1 YMDNLDDVKTWVDME
16 PMETSNTAEVDDYKD
31 TRVETLLPTINSYY
45 TKENNSIYNNSIVIT
60 VEKELQGLYCEFP
73 KFNYKTVDTDK
84 RTHLNI
90 YITCH
95 KCDVCI
101 ARRGLHIMKSIFA
114 KFELTDVPVYDL
126 YKTVIPLGDLNATKM
141 TNKLRYR
148 FKTARLDPI
157 KFLLHTTDE
166 DKQTVT
172 YLTDGPIGP
181 TEVSDEYLL
190 DCARIA
196 KDEALQ
202 IVQPGNK
209 YRFMGDFYGPL
220 SVKTSGLT
228 QAEIEELNLIKPH
241 KSKKCGCGLLW
252 KDHDTKGATAY
263 DLFNIIEP
271 AYHYRKDHELFKD
284 KYHNIMYLYVFT
296 NIIINMNEDKL
307 GINYKLGKA
316 HDNIPQEELIL
327 YYTIKC
333 SNCGNTDP
341 AIIFSFSKKE

>member
-1 YMDNLDDVKTWVDME
+1 MSLRNHPYISNIGEVKTWVDME
-16 PMETSNTAEVDDYKD
+16 SLNTAEVDDYKD
-31 TRVETLLPTINSYY
+31 TQVETPLPTINSYY

-84 RTHLNI
+84 KTHLNI

-95 KCDVCI
+95 NCEICI
-101 ARRGLHIMKSIFA
+101 ARRGLHIMKSVFA
-114 KFELTDVPVYDL
+114 KFELTDVPTYNL
-126 YKTVIPLGDLNATKM
+126 YKTVIPLNGLSATQM
-141 TNKLRYR
+141 TNKIRYQY
-148 FKTARLDPI
+148 KTDNIEPP

-172 YLTDGPIGP
+172 YLTNGLITP
-181 TEVSDEYLL
+181 LN
-190 DCARIA
+190 CARIS

-241 KSKKCGCGLLW
+241 KSKKCACGLLW

-284 KYHNIMYLYVFT
+284 KYDNSYVVVP
-296 NIIINMNEDKL
+296 NQVEK
-307 GINYKLGKA
+307 
-316 HDNIPQEELIL
+316 
-327 YYTIKC
+327 
-333 SNCGNTDP
+333 
-341 AIIFSFSKKE
+341 

>member
-1 YMDNLDDVKTWVDME
+1 MLRNSHPKYIHRTNKYMDNLDDVKTWVDME

-31 TRVETLLPTINSYY
+31 TQVEAPLPTINSYY

-126 YKTVIPLGDLNATKM
+126 YKTTFPLNGLSATQM
-141 TNKLRYR
+141 TNKIRYQL
-148 FKTARLDPI
+148 KTEGIDAAR
-157 KFLLHTTDE
+157 FLLHTTDSE
-166 DKQTVT
+166 EGHVT
-172 YLTDGPIGP
+172 YLTEGELK
-181 TEVSDEYLL
+181 TYLGE
-190 DCARIA
+190 RIT

-284 KYHNIMYLYVFT
+284 KYNNSYVVVP
-296 NIIINMNEDKL
+296 NQVEK
-307 GINYKLGKA
+307 
-316 HDNIPQEELIL
+316 
-327 YYTIKC
+327 
-333 SNCGNTDP
+333 
-341 AIIFSFSKKE
+341 